1 MVKWTLPAK
10 KDLRK
15 IHDYIAEDSRFYAR
29 RVVEDI
35 VEKTED
41 LDEHPEIGRVVP
53 ELNDQSIR
61 ELIVYSYRL
70 VYSLKGETV
79 EILAVIHGKRDFF
92 HVYQK

>member
-15 IHDYIAEDSRFYAR
+15 IHDYIAEDSKFYAK
-29 RVVEDI
+29 RVVENI
-35 VEKTED
+35 VEKTEQLTD
-41 LDEHPEIGRVVP
+41 QPESGRVVP
-53 ELNDQSIR
+53 ELNDPGVR

-70 VYSLKGETV
+70 VYSVKDKQV

-92 HVYQK
+92 QAYGK

>member
-29 RVVEDI
+29 RVVENI

-41 LDEHPEIGRVVP
+41 LDAHPEIGRVVP

-70 VYSLKGETV
+70 VYSLKGEAV
-79 EILAVIHGKRDFF
+79 EILAVVHGKRDFF